1 MKIPTS
7 PSPSPSTKQ
16 NDRSTL
22 WQERLLR
29 YAASSQTVAAFCRSE
44 SISIA
49 SFYLWRKR
57 SLASPD
63 SADDGDA
70 KSVSAVPPRFIDLG
84 PVTKLNGAS
93 GPKPSTVASSPARLT
108 IELDLGNGVVL
119 RLLRS

>member
-1 MKIPTS
+1 MKIPT
-7 PSPSPSTKQ
+7 SPSTKQ
-16 NDRSTL
+16 NDRFAL
-22 WQERLLR
+22 WRERLLR

-63 SADDGDA
+63 DAGDA

-93 GPKPSTVASSPARLT
+93 GPKPGTVASSPAILT